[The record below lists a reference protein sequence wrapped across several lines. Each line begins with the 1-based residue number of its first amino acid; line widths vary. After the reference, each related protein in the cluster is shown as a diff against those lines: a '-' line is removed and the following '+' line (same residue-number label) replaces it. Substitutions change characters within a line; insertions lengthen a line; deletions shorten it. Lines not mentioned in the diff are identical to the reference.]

1 MAKLNVLKRYLGLQF
16 HIQSEEDFNGTYNEV
31 LEGVVMKGANLWVL
45 GIAMVMA
52 CIGLTTNSISAV
64 IGAMLISPLMGPI
77 IGFSFGLAINDK
89 NLRRRG
95 IQNWLVMTMVSL
107 LAATLFFLLN
117 PFDNSTEMLDAFK
130 KASIFDIALAFFGG
144 MAGFIGI
151 LKKEGVKIIAGVAV
165 ATACMPP
172 VCTAAYGLAHGDV
185 SVFIGGF
192 YFYFIN
198 CLFIGWATFL
208 LTRYLK
214 IQKIDSNKNL
224 SKKSIL
230 LWDLLI
236 VLMMIPG
243 IYIAYQKWKMEEGK
257 TAPLTEKQR
266 IELLEKRIERL
277 EAEQKILR

>member
-1 MAKLNVLKRYLGLQF
+1 MAKLNVIRRYLGLQF
-16 HIQSEEDFNGTYNEV
+16 HIQSEEDFNGIYNEV
-31 LEGVVMKGANLWVL
+31 LDGVMMKGANLWVL
-45 GIAMVMA
+45 GIAMIMA

-117 PFDNSTEMLDAFK
+117 PFDNSTEMLEAFK

-172 VCTAAYGLAHGDV
+172 VCTAAYGLAHGDF
-185 SVFIGGF
+185 SIFIGGF

-214 IQKIDSNKNL
+214 IQKIDNNKNL
-224 SKKSIL
+224 SKKSIV
-230 LWDLLI
+230 LWDVLI

-257 TAPLTEKQR
+257 TAPLTEKQK

-277 EAEQKILR
+277 EATQKMMK

>member
-1 MAKLNVLKRYLGLQF
+1 MTKLNVIRRYLGLQF
-16 HIQSEEDFNGTYNEV
+16 HIRSEEDYYEIYNEV
-31 LEGVVMKGANLWVL
+31 SDGVVMKGANLWVL
-45 GIAMVMA
+45 GAAMVIA

-77 IGFSFGLAINDK
+77 VGFSFGLAINDK
-89 NLRRRG
+89 TLRKRG
-95 IQNWLVMTMVSL
+95 IQNWLVMTTVSL

-117 PFDNSTEMLDAFK
+117 PFDNSTEMLEAFK
-130 KASIFDIALAFFGG
+130 KASIFDISLAFFGG

-151 LKKEGVKIIAGVAV
+151 LKREGVKIIAGVAV

-172 VCTAAYGLAHGDV
+172 VCTAAYGLAHLDF
-185 SVFIGGF
+185 SFFIGGF
-192 YFYFIN
+192 YFYIIN

-214 IQKIDSNKNL
+214 IKKVESSNL
-224 SKKSIL
+224 SKKSVV

-236 VLMMIPG
+236 VLMMVPG

-257 TAPLTEKQR
+257 TAPLTDRQK
-266 IELLEKRIERL
+266 IELLEKRIKRL
-277 EAEQKILR
+277 EASQIQ